1 MFYGWLI
8 DQIPMAKNLTIQ
20 DIMTREV
27 VSVKPD
33 TPLVEAAHIIAEH
46 NFDGVPVLDA
56 KGKLVGILT
65 EYDLISKS
73 SAVHLPTFQV
83 ILQNLQ
89 VLHSDKS
96 KFQKEVEEVMSLTVK
111 DVMNTDPLTLR
122 DNATYE
128 ETVTAFAEHHRVN
141 PIPVV
146 DANNKVV
153 GVVSRFDVLKPLRA
167 MNS

>member
-1 MFYGWLI
+1 
-8 DQIPMAKNLTIQ
+8 MAKNLTVQ
-20 DIMTREV
+20 DVMTREV
-27 VSVKPD
+27 VSVKSD

-56 KGKLVGILT
+56 EGKLVGILT

-73 SAVHLPTFQV
+73 SAMHIPTFQL
-83 ILQNLQ
+83 ILENLQ
-89 VLHSDKS
+89 VLHGDKS
-96 KFQKEVEEVMSLTVK
+96 QFQKEIKEIMSLTVK
-111 DVMNTDPLTLR
+111 DVMNTDPLTLSEH
-122 DNATYE
+122 ATYE

-153 GVVSRFDVLKPLRA
+153 GVVSRFDALKPLRA